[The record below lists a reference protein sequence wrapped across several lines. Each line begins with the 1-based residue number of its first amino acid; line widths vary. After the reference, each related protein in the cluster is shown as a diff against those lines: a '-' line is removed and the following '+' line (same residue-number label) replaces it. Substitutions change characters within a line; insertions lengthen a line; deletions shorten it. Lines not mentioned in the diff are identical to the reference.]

1 MPARTPFVRA
11 VVPATLAILIGLLPR
26 PAAAAGTS
34 VRSILRDQ
42 PLAFVPNRGQADPEA
57 QFVARGDGYALALAP
72 TQALLS
78 LQGAERNAVLSLRM
92 KVLGGNRAAQPA
104 TVSPLPGQSHYLVG
118 NDPAAWRTGLPRY
131 GAVRY
136 DGIYRGVDLVYHGA
150 DERQVEYDFVV
161 APGTSP
167 KVVRLR
173 FEGVSGLSLDGA
185 GNLVLHAP
193 GGDVTWK
200 APVAYQEVRG
210 ARHEVGARYVLGN
223 KGEVGFKVARY
234 DGRRPLVIDP
244 VLVYATY
251 LRGNASDRASAIAVD
266 GAGNAYVTGT
276 TCSFDFPTAGPA
288 QGGLGGGCDAFVT
301 KLSPAGALVYSTY
314 LGGAEEERGYGIGVD
329 AAGRAHVVGQTFSSD
344 FPTKN
349 AAQGSLGGL
358 ADAFVAK
365 LSAAGDSFVYST
377 YLGGSVGQ
385 FGFFGSECG
394 YALAMDGAGNAYVT
408 GFTDSSDF
416 PTVNPLQATRRGPA
430 DAFVTKLA
438 PEGGLV
444 YSTYLSVAPLSQV
457 GVNTIGHAIA
467 VDVSGAAYA
476 AGETTEADGLAGGGG
491 PDSASGVFDAFVAKL
506 SPGGNAL
513 VYSSLFGGI
522 TEDSALAVAVDG
534 AGRAVVAGYTFSADF
549 PIASPLQGALSGISD
564 AFVARLSTDGSTLLY
579 STYLGGSDADQA
591 FGVALDAAG
600 NAYVTG
606 ATASEDF
613 PTVDAFQGTKAS
625 VSDAFLTEIS
635 ADGSALVYSTYYG
648 DPDPAHSLFEA
659 GSGVA
664 VDGSGNAYVAGT
676 VDEPPGPDAPRT
688 APVGGTDAFVI
699 KVGGAPQNQ
708 PPSCTAAAAA
718 PAVLWSPDP
727 RLVPIAIT
735 GVTDPE
741 GDPVVLAVGAIT
753 QDEPVL
759 DNGTGTGHTC
769 PDAIG
774 VGTGAPSV
782 RAERAGTRAV
792 PGDGRVY
799 HIAFTAT
806 DPSGASCQ
814 GVATVCVPHDSA
826 SSSCIDEG
834 ALYDSAACP

>member
-1 MPARTPFVRA
+1 MPARSPFVRA
-11 VVPATLAILIGLLPR
+11 VALAALAILIGLLPR
-26 PAAAAGTS
+26 FAAAAGTS

-42 PLAFVPNRGQADPEA
+42 PLAFVPNRGQAGPRA
-57 QFVARGDGYALALAP
+57 QFVARGDGYALALEP
-72 TQALLS
+72 TQAVLS
-78 LQGAERNAVLSLRM
+78 LQGAERSAVLSLRM
-92 KVLGGNRAAQPA
+92 KVLGGNRAQPA
-104 TVSPLPGQSHYLVG
+104 TLSPLPGQSHYLVG

-150 DERQVEYDFVV
+150 DQRQIEYDFVV

-167 KVVRLR
+167 QVVRLG
-173 FEGVSGLSLDGA
+173 FEGVSGLSLDRA
-185 GNLVLHAP
+185 GNLVLHSA

-200 APVAYQEVRG
+200 APVAYQEARG

-223 KGEVGFKVARY
+223 KGEVGFQVARY

-244 VLVYATY
+244 VLLYATY
-251 LRGNASDRASAIAVD
+251 LGGSASDRGSAIAVD

-288 QGGLGGGCDAFVT
+288 QAGLGGGCDAFVT

-314 LGGAEEERGYGIGVD
+314 LGGAEEEHGYGIGVD

-344 FPTKN
+344 FPTTN

-358 ADAFVAK
+358 ADAFVAA
-365 LSAAGDSFVYST
+365 LSAPGDSFVYST
-377 YLGGSVGQ
+377 YLGGSFGQ

-416 PTVNPLQATRRGPA
+416 PTVNPLQATRRGPV
-430 DAFVTKLA
+430 DAFVTQLA

-444 YSTYLSVAPLSQV
+444 YSTYLSVAPLSQP

-467 VDVSGAAYA
+467 VDVSGAAYP
-476 AGETTEADGLAGGGG
+476 AGETTEADGLADGRA
-491 PDSASGVFDAFVAKL
+491 PDSASGVFDAFVAKV

-513 VYSSLFGGI
+513 VYSNLFGGI

-534 AGRAVVAGYTFSADF
+534 AGRAVAAGYTFSADF
-549 PIASPLQGALSGISD
+549 PTASPLQGALSGISD

-606 ATASEDF
+606 ATGSEDF

-625 VSDAFLTEIS
+625 SSDAFLTEIS

-648 DPDPAHSLFEA
+648 DADPAHSLFEA
-659 GSGVA
+659 GLGVA
-664 VDGSGNAYVAGT
+664 VDGSGNAYVVGS
-676 VDEPPGPDAPRT
+676 VDEASGLDAPRT
-688 APVGGTDAFVI
+688 APMGGDAFVL

-718 PAVLWSPDP
+718 PAVLWSPDH

-759 DNGTGTGHTC
+759 DNGTGTGRTC
-769 PDAIG
+769 PDATG

-782 RAERAGTRAV
+782 RAERAGTRNV

-806 DPSGASCQ
+806 DASGASCQ
-814 GVATVCVPHDSA
+814 GVATVCVPHDSTA
-826 SSSCIDEG
+826 SSCIDEG
-834 ALYDSAACP
+834 ALYDSTACP